1 MTTARLQIK
10 LQRAFTLLE
19 VLISGVVVSVG
30 LLGIASLIP
39 ASKYQINEAIKA
51 DMAAQIGRA
60 GLKVLIT
67 MSAPRNDFGGENGVQ
82 QTPNR
87 DDRMVTTNV
96 FGYNWDGHAAS
107 APLVQD
113 FKCST
118 DLVPNPSM
126 FRPDEDPPYYDSAL
140 QGNFEWV
147 GTIRKIQEGYC
158 EVSAAVCY
166 RRPEAEISLSGT
178 HLGNNCFQV
187 NVNITEDMAKEL
199 GVGRWVYVYQGSKA
213 HWYRIVD
220 SSLNTDTKYL
230 QLAGPHWGTVGTEA
244 SSNQVTIRT
253 PGGVIAV
260 YTEIV
265 PIFCR

>member
-1 MTTARLQIK
+1 MTTARLQSK
-10 LQRAFTLLE
+10 LQHAFTLLE
-19 VLISGVVVSVG
+19 VMISGVVVSVG

-51 DMAAQIGRA
+51 DMAAQIGRS

-67 MSAPRNDFGGENGVQ
+67 MTAPRNDFGGENGAQ
-82 QTPNR
+82 PTPNR
-87 DDRMVTTNV
+87 DKTITNNI
-96 FGYNWDGHAAS
+96 FGYNWDGGAAG
-107 APLVQD
+107 APNVQD

-118 DLVPNPSM
+118 DLVPNESM
-126 FRPDEDPPYYDSAL
+126 FRPDEDPPYYDPSL
-140 QGNFEWV
+140 RGNYEWV
-147 GTIRKIQEGYC
+147 GTIRRIGDYC

-166 RRPEAEISLSGT
+166 RRPEGEISIGGT

-187 NVNITEDMAKEL
+187 TGTLNNDIAKEL
-199 GVGRWVYVYQGSKA
+199 SVGRWVYVYQGSNG

-220 SSLNTDTKYL
+220 SSLNTETKYL

-244 SSNQVTIRT
+244 TSNQVTIRT
-253 PGGVIAV
+253 PGGVIAA

>member
-1 MTTARLQIK
+1 MTTARLQSK

-19 VLISGVVVSVG
+19 VMISGVVVSVG

-67 MSAPRNDFGGENGVQ
+67 MTAPRNDFGGEAGAQ
-82 QTPNR
+82 ATPNR
-87 DDRMVTTNV
+87 DKTLANNIY
-96 FGYNWDGHAAS
+96 GYNWDGRAAS
-107 APLVQD
+107 APAVQD

-118 DLVPNPSM
+118 DLVPNESM
-126 FRPDEDPPYYDSAL
+126 FRPNEDPPFYDPAL
-140 QGNFEWV
+140 RGNFAWV
-147 GTIRKIQEGYC
+147 GTIRKVQEGYC

-166 RRPEAEISLSGT
+166 RRPEAEISISGT
-178 HLGNNCFQV
+178 HLGNNCFQL
-187 NVNITEDMAKEL
+187 NAAIAEDTAKEL
-199 GVGRWVYVYQGSKA
+199 GVGRWVYVYTGSKG

-220 SSLNTDTKYL
+220 SSLNTDPKYL
-230 QLAGPHWGTVGTEA
+230 QLAGPHWGIVGAEA
-244 SSNQVTIRT
+244 SANQVTIRT

-260 YTEIV
+260 YTEVV